1 MDISQLKMFLSVVEQ
16 GGFNKAAAKL
26 YISQS
31 AISRKISLLEAELR
45 EKLFLRVGNRIML
58 TPAGEALV
66 RHSRF
71 ILRQIK
77 TATVEISDI
86 ANLKSGE
93 LSIGAGMTACV
104 YLLPPVLKKF
114 RETFNQVDVKVFT
127 GGTDDLVSKIRDGRI
142 DLGILT
148 LPIVGDDLLI
158 TKLLTEELVIV
169 VSQDHPW
176 SKRSQ
181 IKAAELEKYPL
192 IIFSKET
199 NTRHLLDRFFK
210 ELGVTPPIAM
220 ELSNFA
226 TIKPLV
232 EINLGISILPYTSVE
247 AEIANKRLHVVRVKG
262 NRLQRDI
269 GLVHLK
275 AEALPR
281 AVSELIRFFSR
292 GNSDGPASH
301 T

>member
-181 IKAAELEKYPL
+181 IKAAEL
-192 IIFSKET
+192 
-199 NTRHLLDRFFK
+199 
-210 ELGVTPPIAM
+210 
-220 ELSNFA
+220 
-226 TIKPLV
+226 
-232 EINLGISILPYTSVE
+232 
-247 AEIANKRLHVVRVKG
+247 
-262 NRLQRDI
+262 
-269 GLVHLK
+269 
-275 AEALPR
+275 
-281 AVSELIRFFSR
+281 
-292 GNSDGPASH
+292 
-301 T
+301 